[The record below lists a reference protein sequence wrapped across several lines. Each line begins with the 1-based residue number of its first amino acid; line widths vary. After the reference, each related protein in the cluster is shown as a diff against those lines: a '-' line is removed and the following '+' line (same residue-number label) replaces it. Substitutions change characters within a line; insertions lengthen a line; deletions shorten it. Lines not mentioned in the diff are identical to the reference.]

1 MINIFN
7 GLEKEIWYNIIYFY
21 TVPIRAALPQIGEM
35 IGNTIAVNI
44 IYTIIETVFIIFSVR
59 LTVKVK
65 RFIKGLLGIV

>member
-35 IGNTIAVNI
+35 IGNTIAVNV
-44 IYTIIETVFIIFSVR
+44 IYMIIETVLLVLGVR

-65 RFIKGLLGIV
+65 RFIKGFLGII

>member
-1 MINIFN
+1 MTKI
-7 GLEKEIWYNIIYFY
+7 LSDLKEEIWYSLIYYY
-21 TVPIRAALPQIGEM
+21 TLPIRVALPQIGEM

-65 RFIKGLLGIV
+65 RFIKGFLGII